1 LEKSP
6 TLKYFGDDVRVK
18 LDKAHMD
25 MYDDESSLTVASVLF
40 KFGKFLI
47 VEFLPN
53 HRRLYVDKSY
63 RVERLFAEGYLN
75 SIEVKSIIDDLIV

>member
-6 TLKYFGDDVRVK
+6 TLKYFGDNVEIK

-25 MYDDESSLTVASVLF
+25 IFDDTSSLTVATVLF
-40 KFGKFLI
+40 HFGKFLI

-63 RVERLFAEGYLN
+63 RVERLFSEGYLN
-75 SIEVKSIIDDLIV
+75 TIEVESIIDDLIV